1 MQVVEKIQIEM
12 SMQLYAFLRQE
23 LPCTYTSQTQQI
35 IDHPISNKL
44 QKQRTIITCCH
55 SALHMSPDAT
65 YHEIKIKFILEA
77 KERPFKDLET
87 AYTSKESHKRR
98 ERHEQ
103 YFNCS
108 RLVFKLV
115 KIFSYAFFATSLR
128 QTTYA
133 MQNGHIL
140 VGCSLCFS
148 SSIDELCSPTTE
160 KDRDTLLHK
169 SIWAQ
174 RLDKNQIADFSRLQN
189 NYQISGHGK
198 KPQTQQGLEIKTR
211 MLTQFDDTTDIPL
224 AKKV

>member
-1 MQVVEKIQIEM
+1 MYI
-12 SMQLYAFLRQE
+12 YE
-23 LPCTYTSQTQQI
+23 LDSANYRPP
-35 IDHPISNKL
+35 HSNKL
-44 QKQRTIITCCH
+44 QKQRTIITCCR

-65 YHEIKIKFILEA
+65 YHEIKIKIILEA

-174 RLDKNQIADFSRLQN
+174 RLYKNQIADFSRL
-189 NYQISGHGK
+189 
-198 KPQTQQGLEIKTR
+198 
-211 MLTQFDDTTDIPL
+211 
-224 AKKV
+224 